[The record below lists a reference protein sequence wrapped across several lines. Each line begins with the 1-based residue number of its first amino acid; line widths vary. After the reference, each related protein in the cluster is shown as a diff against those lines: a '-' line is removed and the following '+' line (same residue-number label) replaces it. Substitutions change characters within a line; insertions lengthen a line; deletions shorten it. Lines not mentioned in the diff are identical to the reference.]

1 MRHGKC
7 SRREFLR
14 KGAAIAAAGPFALR
28 ILPALAEAAGP
39 AVKKDVRMKYR
50 RLGRTGLQVSE
61 VGFGGHYKNKD
72 RNERIASVEK
82 ALDCGINFFDAFE
95 APPNYL
101 EISQLGDA
109 LDFLGRRNEAII
121 AAHLWTFGHFYSMDE
136 IDKVLGLLKTDV
148 IDIGWLSA
156 LHLKLADEH
165 VETAIKAKEA
175 GKIRFIGVTG
185 HEKTQQI
192 EILKRGDVFDVMLF
206 PYSFQFEKGRE
217 YHFPMARKR
226 DMGIVTIKPFGGGS
240 FFRAKQKVAQL
251 LAQKE
256 YQGLNP
262 GAACLKYIISNPD
275 ICCTIPGMT
284 TAAQVVENAS
294 ASAGGALTREEGN
307 LLKKM
312 GGIIRTDALAQ
323 YPFLREW
330 AT

>member
-1 MRHGKC
+1 MKVKRWT
-7 SRREFLR
+7 RREFIR
-14 KGAAIAAAGPFALR
+14 NGASIAASGPFVLR

-39 AVKKDVRMKYR
+39 GAKKNVKMKYR

-72 RNERIASVEK
+72 RIERIASIET
-82 ALDCGINFFDAFE
+82 ALDLGINFFDAFE
-95 APPNYL
+95 APPNYC

-121 AAHLWTFGHFYSMDE
+121 AVHLWTFGHFYSMDE
-136 IDKVLGLLKTDV
+136 IDRVLAMLKSDV

-175 GKIRFIGVTG
+175 GKIRFIGITG

-192 EILKRGDVFDVMLF
+192 EGLKRGDVFDVMLF
-206 PYSFQFEKGRE
+206 PYSYQFEKGRE

-240 FFRAKQKVAQL
+240 FFRAKKQVEEL
-251 LAQKE
+251 LARKE
-256 YQGLNP
+256 FQGLSP
-262 GAACLKYIISNPD
+262 AQACLKYILMNEDIS
-275 ICCTIPGMT
+275 CTIPGMT
-284 TAAQVVENAS
+284 TAAQVAENAA
-294 ASAGGALTREEGN
+294 ASNAGGISRVECELLERMACATRQE
-307 LLKKM
+307 
-312 GGIIRTDALAQ
+312 ILAQ
-323 YPFLREW
+323 YPFLSEW